1 MQRTGQEGPLRT
13 PQTAMDRGRDR
24 QAAYAREEGHG
35 GAGDR
40 QGADPQRGIGEDSRQ
55 GRWPVDRE
63 AALRSPWNSGLIR
76 PSLLMGEAPRLGDAV
91 AQPQGGGEHPGPPRG
106 GPD

>member
-1 MQRTGQEGPLRT
+1 MQRSWHEGPLRT

-35 GAGDR
+35 AEGDR

-63 AALRSPWNSGLIR
+63 AALRRSEEHTSELQSLMRNSYAVICLKNKKKPQRSPNH
-76 PSLLMGEAPRLGDAV
+76 E
-91 AQPQGGGEHPGPPRG
+91 Q
-106 GPD
+106 